1 MNKYDLSFLPDRLR
15 TAISSYVKENL
26 ILEEIRIRRD
36 RNAYLV
42 VSGENDVLNVIIN
55 SKQMD
60 EITVNLTKHS
70 LYAFRDTVINGY
82 ISLENGIRVGIIGS
96 ASVDNGKIIGVYNI
110 SEIAIRLPNKIRVD
124 ISEISSIIR
133 GGSVIIYS
141 PPGVGKTTLLR
152 SIIRELSSGRQAKR
166 VCVIDTRD
174 ELVFDLDDK
183 LSLVSILSSY
193 PKKNGI
199 EIAVRSM
206 NAQVIVCDEIGDK
219 DESSAIIDA
228 QGAGV
233 PLIATCHGHTLRD
246 VLSRTALA
254 ELHSHRIFDYYVG
267 IKRGKGN
274 TFIYNVSTWE
284 EANAHL

>member
-42 VSGENDVLNVIIN
+42 VSGENAVLNVIIN

-254 ELHSHRIFDYYVG
+254 ELHEHRIFDYYVG

>member
-42 VSGENDVLNVIIN
+42 VSGENAVLNVIIN

-60 EITVNLTKHS
+60 EITVNLSKHS

-141 PPGVGKTTLLR
+141 PPGVGKTTLLS

-174 ELVFDLDDK
+174 ELAFDLDDK

-267 IKRGKGN
+267 IKRGKGI
-274 TFIYNVSTWE
+274 TYIYNVSTWE

>member
-254 ELHSHRIFDYYVG
+254 ELHEHRIFDYYVG